1 MHGKS
6 PGERLVERC
15 LISRDLS
22 FRYEAAE
29 SGPNPDF
36 WIEDGL
42 CGDAVLEVYEPVCA
56 LGAGGAIDPY
66 EGVRRAFKANASQA
80 GAVAKLR
87 RPFVLVLSRTNS
99 DLWFDA
105 AAR

>member
-56 LGAGGAIDPY
+56 LGAAEPSTPTKVCAARSRQTR
-66 EGVRRAFKANASQA
+66 VRREQ
-80 GAVAKLR
+80 
-87 RPFVLVLSRTNS
+87 SRN
-99 DLWFDA
+99 
-105 AAR
+105 